1 MITFS
6 LATLLCC
13 FAASLCLDLESF
25 CRRFVRGLVV
35 NDVCLYVPRQTGT
48 FDEAVAYCEAEGGE
62 LAFPES
68 KAELAIMQVLCEDYG
83 SPGFCLL
90 GLIHSSECNFVSY
103 TREEKVPSNS
113 PWWHDGNGIHDTDCE
128 IYNRAAI
135 FAKEKRTS
143 MVAVYDGEDDF
154 ICKLRRDPLKYV

>member
-1 MITFS
+1 VCRM
-6 LATLLCC
+6 ADGLL
-13 FAASLCLDLESF
+13 
-25 CRRFVRGLVV
+25 V
-35 NDVCLYVPRQTGT
+35 NDVCLYVPHQKGT
-48 FDEAVAYCEAEGGE
+48 FDEAVAYCEEDGGE

-90 GLIHSSECNFVSY
+90 GLIHTSECNFVSY
-103 TREEKVPSNS
+103 TRPFEKVPSNS

-135 FAKEKRTS
+135 FAKEKRTTS
-143 MVAVYDGEDDF
+143 MLPVYDGEDDF
-154 ICKLRRDPLKYV
+154 ICKLRRDQLKYTQKHKWFCVFCPSTLKA